1 MKKILLIL
9 VIAIFANV
17 VYSQQAAPE
26 QIYQMN
32 EDALKMVLEY
42 KAQASMNKPR
52 RFVRLFENEDIQIYN
67 DLLGLS
73 TEKTLSVKDYA
84 TLMEKEALYPT
95 IKIQNLKK
103 ESIYRKNGKWMMD
116 LSFEKE
122 LTYTDKCGVLF
133 STEEYYGQYHIIT
146 MTLAWNND
154 FKTCLIAKLEG
165 KNNSRVGELNNYKVI
180 VSSSNEKDK
189 KRENNVLVNGK
200 HLKFNSFGQYI
211 ISANAELVYEKD
223 QDMKFELVQNESG
236 CEIYSIKYDPM
247 SMRIKPHYN
256 LGAIMPYGKYFESG
270 LLMSRAVYNEVG
282 IDFGY
287 VIPSMNRFQLGVYLG
302 LGYAASG
309 MRFSIDS
316 LDFHYNAGAEADIDG
331 DEYTRYYAMRDM
343 TQRLKIK
350 DLTVPLYVDF
360 NVHIND
366 RISVYADL
374 GIKNY
379 LNLTSSLSGVKGSYS
394 TWGVYPQYSDLML
407 DHNTGLGQFVPE
419 GTAFSAQLTTNKL
432 AMRRYSMDL
441 LTALGVR
448 VKLKDE
454 QFFPLYFDFSL
465 GYQYSLLAPYKNKD
479 FRVLPSGEV
488 SVDEA
493 LVTYTT
499 ANGELITPFV
509 DFVSNLRRKMF
520 TFNFSIIYKF

>member
-154 FKTCLIAKLEG
+154 LKTCLIAKLEG

-211 ISANAELVYEKD
+211 ISAK
-223 QDMKFELVQNESG
+223 
-236 CEIYSIKYDPM
+236 
-247 SMRIKPHYN
+247 
-256 LGAIMPYGKYFESG
+256 
-270 LLMSRAVYNEVG
+270 
-282 IDFGY
+282 
-287 VIPSMNRFQLGVYLG
+287 
-302 LGYAASG
+302 
-309 MRFSIDS
+309 
-316 LDFHYNAGAEADIDG
+316 
-331 DEYTRYYAMRDM
+331 
-343 TQRLKIK
+343 
-350 DLTVPLYVDF
+350 
-360 NVHIND
+360 
-366 RISVYADL
+366 
-374 GIKNY
+374 
-379 LNLTSSLSGVKGSYS
+379 
-394 TWGVYPQYSDLML
+394 
-407 DHNTGLGQFVPE
+407 
-419 GTAFSAQLTTNKL
+419 
-432 AMRRYSMDL
+432 
-441 LTALGVR
+441 
-448 VKLKDE
+448 
-454 QFFPLYFDFSL
+454 
-465 GYQYSLLAPYKNKD
+465 
-479 FRVLPSGEV
+479 
-488 SVDEA
+488 
-493 LVTYTT
+493 
-499 ANGELITPFV
+499 
-509 DFVSNLRRKMF
+509 
-520 TFNFSIIYKF
+520 

>member
-154 FKTCLIAKLEG
+154 LKTCLIAKLEG

-287 VIPSMNRFQLGVYLG
+287 VIPSMNRFQLGVYFG

-331 DEYTRYYAMRDM
+331 VQEDVANLQAGTGLADGTSAPVYTGSNYLGSASTMVAADM
-343 TQRLKIK
+343 ALDAKIK
-350 DLTVPLYVDF
+350 EVADSVVSKNVSAEGDTYVTATAANNKVTVAAVTGT
-360 NVHIND
+360 VE
-366 RISVYADL
+366 S
-374 GIKNY
+374 K
-379 LNLTSSLSGVKGSYS
+379 SGLA
-394 TWGVYPQYSDLML
+394 TNQGVFD
-407 DHNTGLGQFVPE
+407 
-419 GTAFSAQLTTNKL
+419 
-432 AMRRYSMDL
+432 
-441 LTALGVR
+441 ALCWV
-448 VKLKDE
+448 E
-454 QFFPLYFDFSL
+454 F
-465 GYQYSLLAPYKNKD
+465 
-479 FRVLPSGEV
+479 E
-488 SVDEA
+488 
-493 LVTYTT
+493 
-499 ANGELITPFV
+499 
-509 DFVSNLRRKMF
+509 
-520 TFNFSIIYKF
+520 